1 LKVSRVIVVS
11 NRVAVPQHGAKAAG
25 GLAVAVNAALRERG
39 GVWFGWSGRIVDKP
53 SPDPA
58 VTTSGNIDYC
68 VTDLTAADLQEYYNG
83 FANRVLW
90 PLMHYRV
97 DLAEFSRSDLSGY
110 MRVNRDFAD
119 QVSRMLKPDDVV
131 WIHDY
136 HLMPLAKFLR
146 ERGHGNKIGFFLHI
160 PFPSLEIVQALP
172 HHREVTAALIHYD
185 LVGFQTDND
194 RHNFV
199 RYLESLGGQAR
210 ADHSAARI
218 EGRELGIGA
227 FPVGIETEEFAR
239 CARRV
244 SRSSFVKEVKVSMA
258 GRSLVIGVD
267 RLDYSKGIPER
278 MDAFE
283 QFLAANEGWH
293 NRVTYLQ
300 ITPKSRSDVQ
310 EYADMEQQ
318 INAKTGQVNGE
329 YGEAIWTP
337 IRYVN
342 RSYART
348 ALAGLYR
355 MADVGLVTPLRDG
368 MNLVAKEYV
377 AAQDADNPGV
387 LVLSQF
393 AGAAYELAE
402 GALLVNPHE
411 AEAVAAALK
420 RALEMPLAERRYR
433 HARMMSVITANDIH
447 QWAARFLAAL
457 SADKGRAESAGISI
471 LGGNAPTEAT
481 RPGSDHL
488 FAPAS
493 ISA

>member
-1 LKVSRVIVVS
+1 MSRLIVVS
-11 NRVAVPQHGAKAAG
+11 NRVAVPQPGAKAAG

-39 GVWFGWSGRIVDKP
+39 GVWFGWSGRIVENP
-53 SPDPA
+53 SPEPE
-58 VTTSGNIDYC
+58 VTNSGNIDYC
-68 VTDLTAADLQEYYNG
+68 VTDLTSADLQEYYNG

-146 ERGHGNKIGFFLHI
+146 ERGHMNKIGFFLHI
-160 PFPSLEIVQALP
+160 PFPSLEIIQALP
-172 HHREVTAALIHYD
+172 HHREVTAALVHYD
-185 LVGFQTDND
+185 LVGLQTQND
-194 RHNFV
+194 SHNFM
-199 RYLESLGGQAR
+199 RYLESLGGKTQA
-210 ADHSAARI
+210 AGSTVAV
-218 EGRELGIGA
+218 EGRKVQIGA
-227 FPVGIETEEFAR
+227 FPVGIETAEFAR

-244 SRSSFVKEVKVSMA
+244 SRSAFVKEVKISMS

-283 QFLAANEGWH
+283 RFLVANEGWH

-300 ITPKSRSDVQ
+300 VTPKSRSEVR
-310 EYADMEQQ
+310 EYAEMEQL
-318 INAKTGQVNGE
+318 INAKTGQVNGDF
-329 YGEAIWTP
+329 GEAIWTP

-342 RSYART
+342 RSYSRT

-377 AAQDADNPGV
+377 AAQNPDDPGV
-387 LVLSQF
+387 LILSQF
-393 AGAAYELAE
+393 AGAAFELGE

-420 RALEMPLAERRYR
+420 RALEMSIDERRLR
-433 HARMMSVITANDIH
+433 HSRMLRTLLDNDIH

-457 SADKGRAESAGISI
+457 TDDGTGAQMVGVGGIEPAPRRAGRGTVFELASLSA
-471 LGGNAPTEAT
+471 
-481 RPGSDHL
+481 
-488 FAPAS
+488 
-493 ISA
+493 

>member
-1 LKVSRVIVVS
+1 MSRLIVVS

-39 GVWFGWSGRIVDKP
+39 GVWFGWSGRIVDAP
-53 SPDPA
+53 SPEPE
-58 VTTSGNIDYC
+58 VTRSGNIEYC
-68 VTDLTAADLQEYYNG
+68 VTDLTSADLQEYYNG

-119 QVSRMLKPDDVV
+119 QVSRMLKPDDIV

-146 ERGHGNKIGFFLHI
+146 ERGHANKIGFFLHI
-160 PFPSLEIVQALP
+160 PFPSLETVQALP
-172 HHREVTAALIHYD
+172 HHKEVTAALVHYD
-185 LVGFQTDND
+185 LVGLQTDND
-194 RHNFV
+194 RHNFG
-199 RYLESLGGQAR
+199 RYLESLGGKTR
-210 ADHSAARI
+210 SDHNVVEI
-218 EGRELGIGA
+218 DGRSVMLGA
-227 FPVGIETEEFAR
+227 FPVGIETQEFAR

-244 SRSSFVKEVKVSMA
+244 SRSAFVKEVKISMS

-283 QFLAANEGWH
+283 HFLAANRGWH

-300 ITPKSRSDVQ
+300 VTPKSRSEVT
-310 EYADMEQQ
+310 EYAAMEQL

-342 RSYART
+342 RSYSRT
-348 ALAGLYR
+348 ELAGLYR
-355 MADVGLVTPLRDG
+355 MAHVGLVTPLRDG

-377 AAQDADNPGV
+377 AAQDPDDPGV
-387 LVLSQF
+387 LILSQF
-393 AGAAYELAE
+393 AGAAFELGA

-420 RALEMPLAERRYR
+420 RALEMPMDERRYR
-433 HARMMSVITANDIH
+433 HGVMMRTIEANDIH
-447 QWAARFLAAL
+447 HWSVRFLAAL
-457 SADKGRAESAGISI
+457 TGGEAG
-471 LGGNAPTEAT
+471 LTAGEQMPPAPRHRRRGEQVFE
-481 RPGSDHL
+481 L
-488 FAPAS
+488 AS